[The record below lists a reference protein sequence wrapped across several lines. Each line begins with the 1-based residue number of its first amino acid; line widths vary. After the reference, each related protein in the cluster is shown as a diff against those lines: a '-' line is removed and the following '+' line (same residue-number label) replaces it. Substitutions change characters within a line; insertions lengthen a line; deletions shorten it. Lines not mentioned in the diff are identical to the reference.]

1 MSLYSEWLTDMDNM
15 NITEDKLSS
24 IHGGQDQSTN
34 DADYLESLMD
44 PTRKN
49 QWKCTMMPWAGS
61 RVSPTTTHLR
71 QYLKTNVQYRNQ
83 DTSSDWGWGSY
94 YIGTRECWLYL
105 TQDYSVSVTWYT
117 DDEGALFL
125 NGNQIATSASCT
137 RKTSTLN
144 FKKGLNHLMITFSEQ
159 SNGDGAYMTTNPFTM
174 SYVKWG
180 YACFKS

>member
-61 RVSPTTTHLR
+61 RVSPTTL
-71 QYLKTNVQYRNQ
+71 
-83 DTSSDWGWGSY
+83 
-94 YIGTRECWLYL
+94 
-105 TQDYSVSVTWYT
+105 
-117 DDEGALFL
+117 LFRP
-125 NGNQIATSASCT
+125 S
-137 RKTSTLN
+137 
-144 FKKGLNHLMITFSEQ
+144 
-159 SNGDGAYMTTNPFTM
+159 
-174 SYVKWG
+174 
-180 YACFKS
+180 